1 MIFASGSPYRSY
13 FSPSTGRTHEP
24 GQGNNMY
31 IFPGIGLGTLLSKAS
46 RVTDSMIE
54 QASVALAGSLDK
66 EETKSGL
73 VYPRLDRIRDISAQ
87 IAMSVIRAAQNSVRR
102 LFFLSLFLEADVEL
116 TM

>member
-1 MIFASGSPYRSY
+1 
-13 FSPSTGRTHEP
+13 
-24 GQGNNMY
+24 MY

-66 EETKSGL
+66 EETKSEL

-102 LFFLSLFLEADVEL
+102 LFFFFFVFGEL

>member
-1 MIFASGSPYRSY
+1 
-13 FSPSTGRTHEP
+13 
-24 GQGNNMY
+24 MY

-87 IAMSVIRAAQNSVRR
+87 IAMSVIRAAQNSVRC
-102 LFFLSLFLEADVEL
+102 LFSSSSFLEADVEL

>member
-1 MIFASGSPYRSY
+1 
-13 FSPSTGRTHEP
+13 
-24 GQGNNMY
+24 MY

-102 LFFLSLFLEADVEL
+102 LFSFFFVFGEL

>member
-1 MIFASGSPYRSY
+1 
-13 FSPSTGRTHEP
+13 
-24 GQGNNMY
+24 MY